1 MYGKYK
7 VKLLIAVAY
16 DMNNKFYMLCFAIV
30 EEETNSNWSWFLDLL
45 CRCVNE
51 IHTKLCII
59 LYRHAMIK
67 NVMAFQACPQVL
79 QVYSQTGM
87 FLDIVKLYDLIL

>member
-16 DMNNKFYMLCFAIV
+16 DMNNEFYLLCFAIV
-30 EEETNSNWSWFLDLL
+30 EEETISIWSWFLDLL
-45 CRCVNE
+45 CQYVIE

-59 LYRHAMIK
+59 LYRHVVIK
-67 NVMAFQACPQVL
+67 NVMVL
-79 QVYSQTGM
+79 QAIHKRFRPVHM
-87 FLDIVKLYDLIL
+87 LWCF